1 VDARQRL
8 PVRYH
13 APGDGDRLDVPPVR
27 VLIIADDPLARS
39 GLAVLLDGLPGCEVV
54 GQVGVDAFDDL
65 DLYAPDVVVWDLGWA
80 ASAASLDD
88 FPAAGEDLPPIIA
101 LIPPGE
107 TTFWPGAARGLLP
120 RDVGASTLG
129 AAIAAAAAGLTV
141 THPDLASSLIPAAP
155 ADLAP
160 PAEDLTPRELD
171 VLALL
176 AEGLSNR
183 AIARRLDISEHTVK
197 FHVNGI
203 LTKLDAR
210 SRTEAVVRAT
220 RLGLILL

>member
-1 VDARQRL
+1 M
-8 PVRYH
+8 
-13 APGDGDRLDVPPVR
+13 PPVR
-27 VLIIADDPLARS
+27 VLVLADDPLARS

-65 DLYAPDVVVWDLGWA
+65 DLYAPDVVVWDLGWQPT
-80 ASAASLDD
+80 LDD
-88 FPAAGEDLPPIIA
+88 FPATAENLPPIIA
-101 LIPPGE
+101 LIPPAE
-107 TTFWPGAARGLLP
+107 TAFWPGAARGLLP
-120 RDVGASTLG
+120 RDVSASTLG
-129 AAIAAAAAGLTV
+129 AAIAAAAAGLTI
-141 THPDLASSLIPAAP
+141 THPDLASTLIPS
-155 ADLAP
+155 AP
-160 PAEDLTPRELD
+160 PDLTPPIEDLTPRELD

-183 AIARRLDISEHTVK
+183 AIAQRLAISEHTVK

>member
-1 VDARQRL
+1 
-8 PVRYH
+8 
-13 APGDGDRLDVPPVR
+13 VPPVR
-27 VLIIADDPLARS
+27 VLVLADDPLARS

-65 DLYAPDVVVWDLGWA
+65 DLYAPDVVVWDLGWQPTF
-80 ASAASLDD
+80 DD
-88 FPAAGEDLPPIIA
+88 LPAAAEDLPPIIA

-107 TTFWPGAARGLLP
+107 AAFWPGAARGLLP

-129 AAIAAAAAGLTV
+129 AAIAAAAAGLIV
-141 THPDLASSLIPAAP
+141 THPDLASSLIPAGP
-155 ADLAP
+155 PDLTP

-183 AIARRLDISEHTVK
+183 AIAQRLAISEHTVK